1 MTTLPSFDELKR
13 LAETDPLQLEALRMS
28 LSESVINE
36 APEDNRPQLRA
47 MMSHIN
53 RVIAHGKN
61 PNHVNAMLMRDLMRQ
76 FGRFQKSL
84 TSLTNW
90 KRKMQKC
97 FPSHLPSV
105 NRIGDK
111 YYISERLFIPV
122 TGLPVWRFHA
132 GLFFRKFE
140 RIRHISPLIPEI
152 SS

>member
-28 LSESVINE
+28 LSESVIND
-36 APEDNRPQLRA
+36 APEENRPKLRA

-84 TSLTNW
+84 TSPEELEEKKATVLS
-90 KRKMQKC
+90 
-97 FPSHLPSV
+97 FPP
-105 NRIGDK
+105 
-111 YYISERLFIPV
+111 SEREPE
-122 TGLPVWRFHA
+122 WR
-132 GLFFRKFE
+132 
-140 RIRHISPLIPEI
+140 
-152 SS
+152 